1 MPKRS
6 PDQGCSDGERAQAV
20 HRVLLVG
27 ALMMELSF
35 SSSEEA
41 KLETMLVR
49 LLSPEGKDYV
59 NVYVQHSSIFP
70 ELASAWVLESR
81 HAESVSRFSSL
92 CVTYQKH
99 SPSERPDLLQLKPS
113 LILTWKAGTGG
124 MNPKIPWFFSWLAA
138 KNLKNSTQSLV
149 LGAYFNFC
157 YWGGI
162 PSRRSLKSLA

>member
-41 KLETMLVR
+41 KLETMQCTGYDPSMVVVR
-49 LLSPEGKDYV
+49 LLSAEGKDYV

-70 ELASAWVLESR
+70 ELASAWVLQSR

-113 LILTWKAGTGG
+113 LLLT
-124 MNPKIPWFFSWLAA
+124 
-138 KNLKNSTQSLV
+138 
-149 LGAYFNFC
+149 
-157 YWGGI
+157 
-162 PSRRSLKSLA
+162 